1 MEALVKLLTLPLT
14 KKQVES
20 SMAVQSLK
28 PRIDMMKARYGDDQ
42 AKIKRETNFLYEQ
55 AGVNPLAGCLPSI
68 VTIPIFIGLYRSL
81 TNVATEGLLD
91 TQGFYWIPSLAGPT
105 SINTRGTEWL
115 FPFVDG
121 APASGWDNA
130 LPYLVLPVLLVA
142 CQYVSSSIISPP
154 IDPNAENANTQRA
167 LYTFLP
173 MMIGWFALNVPSG
186 LGLYYLANT
195 VMTTLIQ
202 VWLRKLGG
210 ADVQINELG
219 PITKVGT
226 GRRMGQAVSDDDV
239 WKPSAA
245 YQASI
250 EADAAAAAA
259 AAEAGAANAAAEIV
273 RINPQLLGAGGLDPS
288 KEAPQNIASF
298 SEMLA
303 KGFLP
308 VNLSLPGLRVQNI
321 DPPVLTV
328 EQFLPGEV
336 CDALRQAA
344 QASGKMKVSGV
355 GGTGDLKED
364 IRTSS
369 TLAITKEVLADCP
382 EIKPLLQQL
391 LDRAV
396 QLLGDELD
404 TAALSGMQ
412 FVRPTAP
419 TQLAPELPQIAHYLP
434 GQHFLSHED
443 GFPSAIALDKGY
455 QRRATLLIYLNDV
468 LQGGQTQFDHL
479 GFGVQPQRG
488 KALLFFPS
496 FSGGKSDARTL
507 HTAEDAAEGAEKWVF
522 QLWLCAGLPIR
533 PKVDAAAMA
542 AQQLAAQRKGGV
554 SPQKPKRANKKKQR

>member
-1 MEALVKLLTLPLT
+1 MQLASERLYESSRFAKSQGFCCKLHTPLPRHLARRQLASSVHALPLNEIHTELHTHLSAAFDLADAAAAAAASTDSSSSSGFLAPLTDTLETVLKSIQTELDKLKVPYSYGYSILILTALVKLLTLPLT

-226 GRRMGQAVSDDDV
+226 GRRMGQAASDDDV

-259 AAEAGAANAAAEIV
+259 AAEAGAANAAA
-273 RINPQLLGAGGLDPS
+273 GA
-288 KEAPQNIASF
+288 
-298 SEMLA
+298 
-303 KGFLP
+303 
-308 VNLSLPGLRVQNI
+308 LPGL
-321 DPPVLTV
+321 
-328 EQFLPGEV
+328 E
-336 CDALRQAA
+336 QAA
-344 QASGKMKVSGV
+344 AAS
-355 GGTGDLKED
+355 
-364 IRTSS
+364 SS
-369 TLAITKEVLADCP
+369 S
-382 EIKPLLQQL
+382 Q
-391 LDRAV
+391 
-396 QLLGDELD
+396 G
-404 TAALSGMQ
+404 S
-412 FVRPTAP
+412 
-419 TQLAPELPQIAHYLP
+419 LPA
-434 GQHFLSHED
+434 G
-443 GFPSAIALDKGY
+443 ARWA
-455 QRRATLLIYLNDV
+455 RRK
-468 LQGGQTQFDHL
+468 
-479 GFGVQPQRG
+479 R
-488 KALLFFPS
+488 
-496 FSGGKSDARTL
+496 
-507 HTAEDAAEGAEKWVF
+507 
-522 QLWLCAGLPIR
+522 
-533 PKVDAAAMA
+533 AAARPA
-542 AQQLAAQRKGGV
+542 AAPSSA
-554 SPQKPKRANKKKQR
+554 